1 MFAGLSALGDDAPE
15 PEAPDEDTDEKGPPP
30 NTAGIDVPA
39 DDIPRLR
46 AMIDS
51 LDRVVMAQI
60 LDGKLRSAKD
70 GADLRKNLVAQLA
83 DLEDA
88 AAQAS
93 LQDTPEAAQAEIL
106 EFLTALDPADPF
118 LTEVRR
124 VLGRKAVPKGT
135 ICRSDDAVATGPA
148 TD

>member
-1 MFAGLSALGDDAPE
+1 MFAGLSALGDEPE
-15 PEAPDEDTDEKGPPP
+15 PEPEEDTDEKGPPP
-30 NTAGIDVPA
+30 NTAGIDVPE

-118 LTEVRR
+118 LTDVRR
-124 VLGRKAVPKGT
+124 ILGRKAVPKGT
-135 ICRSDDAVATGPA
+135 ICRNEDSLAAGPEAV
-148 TD
+148 